1 MARKIEEFTIAW
13 SALSDP
19 ERDIGGW
26 QAIALQP
33 ASGVLIKAA
42 RQHPGN
48 EESLLAGFL
57 PDAIPSSSLSLP
69 EGKGFRVTVTD
80 APFDGRTWIAL
91 SRKEGAS
98 PELFTEMVRDVVACL
113 DGCTSLAQGQLVHV
127 MLQRVR
133 MWQHFMAKGGMTLD
147 REKELGLAGELA
159 FLLCLLDAGVE
170 PDAVIEGWVGPE
182 DAPQD
187 FVLGTGAIE
196 VKSSMSS
203 AGFPARI
210 GSLEQLDDKVA
221 SPLFLA
227 AIRFAQTEA
236 GQSVADLIDR
246 VEQRLPGRQ
255 DLLDHFRLSLS
266 RLGIRP
272 SGERLSG
279 RRFSLTGRML
289 YRVDD
294 GFPRLTPALVPQGVT
309 GCAYDIELTHQKQF
323 EIGMKEALL
332 NLGVLQ

>member
-1 MARKIEEFTIAW
+1 M
-13 SALSDP
+13 
-19 ERDIGGW
+19 
-26 QAIALQP
+26 
-33 ASGVLIKAA
+33 
-42 RQHPGN
+42 
-48 EESLLAGFL
+48 
-57 PDAIPSSSLSLP
+57 
-69 EGKGFRVTVTD
+69 
-80 APFDGRTWIAL
+80 
-91 SRKEGAS
+91 
-98 PELFTEMVRDVVACL
+98 
-113 DGCTSLAQGQLVHV
+113 
-127 MLQRVR
+127 
-133 MWQHFMAKGGMTLD
+133 
-147 REKELGLAGELA
+147 
-159 FLLCLLDAGVE
+159 
-170 PDAVIEGWVGPE
+170 
-182 DAPQD
+182 
-187 FVLGTGAIE
+187 
-196 VKSSMSS
+196 
-203 AGFPARI
+203 
-210 GSLEQLDDKVA
+210 A

-236 GQSVADLIDR
+236 GQSVSDLLDG